1 MANPLKLLKLKPT
14 GFQFIQEVKIDAPPA
29 KAWKALLNADGWF
42 RFDYQQAQ
50 RPRVTLDARLGG
62 LFMSKTPDGSE
73 QRLFGHVS
81 HIEPGKLIR
90 INGSMG
96 ITHLPVSSAIIF
108 ELQPG
113 AGGKTT
119 TLRMCHRAFGYLTSE
134 QEKGYKG
141 GWKQLLPQIKALAE
155 GGAKRAKSKKRVAR

>member
-14 GFQFIQEVKIDAPPA
+14 GFQFIQEVKIDASPA
-29 KAWKALLNADGWF
+29 AAWKALLNAGGWF
-42 RFDYQQAQ
+42 RFENPQGQ
-50 RPRVTLDARLGG
+50 RPKVTLDARLGG
-62 LFMSKTPDGSE
+62 LFMSKTKGGSE

-81 HIEPGKLIR
+81 YIEPGKLLR

-108 ELQPG
+108 ELQPR
-113 AGGKTT
+113 ANGKAT
-119 TLRMCHRAFGYLTSE
+119 TLRMCHRAFGYLTSD

-141 GWKQLLPQIKALAE
+141 GWKQLLPQIKTLAE
-155 GGAKRAKSKKRVAR
+155 GRRRSTRKSK

>member
-29 KAWKALLNADGWF
+29 AAWKALLDTDRWF
-42 RFDYQQAQ
+42 QNPNRGRAKI
-50 RPRVTLDARLGG
+50 TLDARLGG
-62 LFMSKTPDGSE
+62 LFTEVSKDQ
-73 QRLFGHVS
+73 QRLFGHVAY
-81 HIEPGKLIR
+81 IEPGKLLR

-108 ELQPG
+108 ELQPR
-113 AGGKTT
+113 AGGKAT
-119 TLRMCHRAFGYLTSE
+119 TLRMCHRAFGYLTSD

-141 GWKQLLPQIKALAE
+141 GWKQLLPQLKKLAE
-155 GGAKRAKSKKRVAR
+155 KKMTR